1 MLKRRK
7 RLTSGFYCS
16 KQKSTSY
23 FSKETI
29 AALQEAERLSKAQS
43 VKESTDIDES
53 IADLKK

>member
-7 RLTSGFYCS
+7 HLTSGLYCS

-43 VKESTDIDES
+43 VKESTDMDDL